1 MISCS
6 LTNVGVYLDVLGSL
20 TQVRVVTISS
30 SDDDVR
36 LFHSRTINS
45 IETVVHEFLSHILA
59 TLRFPVLKSMH
70 IEHHKRNLLIFK

>member
-20 TQVRVVTISS
+20 TQVRVPTISS
-30 SDDDVR
+30 SDDDDDR

-45 IETVVHEFLSHILA
+45 IETVVYEFLSHI
-59 TLRFPVLKSMH
+59 
-70 IEHHKRNLLIFK
+70 